1 MTSDPRRYP
10 DRPLLGVSV
19 AVRRDDRVLLV
30 KRGNAPLKGR
40 WSLPG
45 GLVEAGESLADAAA
59 RELAEETGVS
69 ATGFEAIDRA
79 EIIVRDD
86 GGRVDRHYVLIIFTA
101 TYLSGEAHAG
111 DDAEAVAWAGR
122 EAWSALELTA
132 DTARVLA
139 GPLFELSRR

>member
-19 AVRRDDRVLLV
+19 AVRQDDRVLLV

-101 TYLSGEAHAG
+101 T
-111 DDAEAVAWAGR
+111 
-122 EAWSALELTA
+122 
-132 DTARVLA
+132 
-139 GPLFELSRR
+139 